1 MDIMQ
6 QKMFEGQW
14 QPLNTEYEAI
24 KRKYRFDISAFF
36 FPEKKQVQPL
46 NLKQRITCQN
56 KDKSLKGH

>member
-14 QPLNTEYEAI
+14 QPLNTGYEAI

-36 FPEKKQVQPL
+36 FPEKKQEQSL
-46 NLKQRITCQN
+46 NLK
-56 KDKSLKGH
+56 